1 MTPDSSLTTPSPAP
15 DRAGR
20 REFLHHISGLVLLG
34 CAGARVPAMPRPG
47 VAIPATADP
56 GAADPAD
63 TLTPGASAP
72 WEELSDP
79 GWSQ

>member
-1 MTPDSSLTTPSPAP
+1 MIPDSPCTTPAPAP

-20 REFLHHISGLVLLG
+20 REFLHHLGALVLLG
-34 CAGARVPAMPRPG
+34 CAGSPAAARSGPDA
-47 VAIPATADP
+47 AIPATADA

-63 TLTPGASAP
+63 TLTPGAPAP